1 MWDNLGLKEVVEYAN
16 DPYPSIRKW
25 AKDKGKRVVGSTI
38 ADVPEE
44 VIHAFGLL
52 PVALIGTQK
61 PLKKAPSRLPDNA
74 CSLARSNL
82 ELVMSYEGDLFDGF
96 VLPQVCDT
104 TQHLSDIWR
113 ITFPG
118 KYVESFLAP
127 RQADR
132 PSARYWVREEIERL
146 ITSLSEWTGRSLQSE
161 ALQESIR
168 VHNENKTLLKEIYKI
183 KCANPAA
190 ITNKEMF
197 SLIKLSMQVDKAE
210 INKSLKKIKDSLNQ
224 EKKADG
230 YTDVILVGITCDP
243 PEVYDLFDEV
253 KVNIAGDTLV
263 TGTRYLQGIVP
274 ENGEPSETIEEIY
287 GPSPHGKV
295 LAENGKPI
303 QALTERHFRRGFF
316 SPIHDNV
323 YKNFEEIKA
332 LYTATNA
339 KAIIYVH
346 IEFCESEEY
355 DLPDLKKM
363 IRKEGIP
370 MHVVDTEYQTTSL
383 SHVRTRLQAFFESL
397 KGGSL

>member
-1 MWDNLGLKEVVEYAN
+1 MWDNLSLKEVVEYAD
-16 DPYPSIRKW
+16 DPYSSIRKW
-25 AKDKGKRVVGSTI
+25 AKNQGKRVVGSTI

-52 PVALIGTQK
+52 PVALVGTQK

-113 ITFPG
+113 ITFPD

-132 PSARYWVREEIERL
+132 PSARYWVKEEIERL
-146 ITSLSEWTGRSLQSE
+146 IASLSGWTGQTLRDEDLK
-161 ALQESIR
+161 ESVRI
-168 VHNENKTLLKEIYKI
+168 HNENKALLKEIYEI
-183 KCANPAA
+183 KRTNPAA

-197 SLIKLSMQVDKAE
+197 ALIKLSMQVDKGE
-210 INKSLKKIKDSLNQ
+210 INKSLKNIRNSLNP
-224 EKKADG
+224 KKRTDG

-253 KVNIAGDTLV
+253 KINIAGDTLV
-263 TGTRYLQGIVP
+263 TGTRYLQGVVP
-274 ENGEPSETIEEIY
+274 DNGTP
-287 GPSPHGKV
+287 V
-295 LAENGKPI
+295 D
-303 QALTERHFRRGFF
+303 ALTERHFKRGFY
-316 SPIHDNV
+316 SPIHDDV
-323 YKNFEEIKA
+323 YKNFNEVKA

-397 KGGSL
+397 RGGSL

>member
-16 DPYPSIRKW
+16 NPYPSIRKW
-25 AKDKGKRVVGSTI
+25 AKDRGKRVVGSTI

-132 PSARYWVREEIERL
+132 PSARYWVKEEIQRL
-146 ITSLSEWTGRSLQSE
+146 TDSLAKWTGKTLQDKD
-161 ALQESIR
+161 LKESVRI
-168 VHNENKTLLKEIYKI
+168 HNQNKILLKEIYEI
-183 KCANPAA
+183 KRANPSA
-190 ITNKEMF
+190 ISNKEMF

-210 INKSLKKIKDSLNQ
+210 INKSLINIKDRLNL
-224 EKKADG
+224 EKKTDG
-230 YTDVILVGITCDP
+230 YTNVILAGITCDP
-243 PEVYDLFDEV
+243 PEVFDLFDEV
-253 KVNIAGDTLV
+253 KINIAGDTLV

-274 ENGEPSETIEEIY
+274 DNENT
-287 GPSPHGKV
+287 V
-295 LAENGKPI
+295 D
-303 QALTERHFRRGFF
+303 ALTQRHFRRGFY
-316 SPIHDNV
+316 SPIHDDV
-323 YKNFEEIKA
+323 YKNFNEIKA

-339 KAIIYVH
+339 KAIIYIH

-363 IRKEGIP
+363 IKKEGIP
-370 MHVVDTEYQTTSL
+370 IHVVDTEYQTTSL

-397 KGGSL
+397 RGGSL

>member
-1 MWDNLGLKEVVEYAN
+1 MWDNLSLKEVVEYAD

-25 AKDKGKRVVGSTI
+25 AKDTGKRVVGSTI

-44 VIHAFGLL
+44 IIHAFGFL

-61 PLKKAPSRLPDNA
+61 PLKKASAKLPDNA

-113 ITFPG
+113 INFPD

-132 PSARYWVREEIERL
+132 PSARYWVKEEIERL
-146 ITSLSEWTGRSLQSE
+146 VASLSNWTGKTIKDE
-161 ALQESIR
+161 ELQESIK
-168 VHNENKTLLKEIYKI
+168 VHNENKALLKEIYEI
-183 KCANPAA
+183 KRKNPAV
-190 ITNKEMF
+190 ITNKEF
-197 SLIKLSMQVDKAE
+197 FALIKLSMQVDKAE
-210 INKSLKKIKDSLNQ
+210 INKSLKKIKGGLDTS
-224 EKKADG
+224 KTADG
-230 YTDVILVGITCDP
+230 FLDVILVGITCDP
-243 PEVYDLFDEV
+243 PEIYELFDEI
-253 KVNIAGDTLV
+253 KVNVAGDTLV
-263 TGTRYLQGIVP
+263 TGTRYLQGMVP
-274 ENGEPSETIEEIY
+274 DNG
-287 GPSPHGKV
+287 GP
-295 LAENGKPI
+295 LD
-303 QALTERHFRRGFF
+303 ALTARHFRRGFY
-316 SPIHDNV
+316 SPIHDDV
-323 YKNFEEIKA
+323 FKNFEEVKA
-332 LYTATNA
+332 LYKATNA

-363 IRKEGIP
+363 IRKEGMP

>member
-1 MWDNLGLKEVVEYAN
+1 MWRTYVDNLSLKEVVEYAN

-25 AKDKGKRVVGSTI
+25 AKDTGKRVVGSTI

-44 VIHAFGLL
+44 IIHAFGFL

-61 PLKKAPSRLPDNA
+61 PLKKAPAKLPDNA

-113 ITFPG
+113 INFPD

-132 PSARYWVREEIERL
+132 PSARYWVKEEIERL
-146 ITSLSEWTGRSLQSE
+146 VASLSNWTGKTIKDEEL
-161 ALQESIR
+161 LESIK
-168 VHNENKTLLKEIYKI
+168 VHNENKALLKEIYEI
-183 KCANPAA
+183 KRKNPVA
-190 ITNKEMF
+190 ITNKEF
-197 SLIKLSMQVDKAE
+197 FALIKLSMQVDKAE
-210 INKSLKKIKDSLNQ
+210 INKSLKKIKDSLDPNG
-224 EKKADG
+224 KAEG
-230 YTDVILVGITCDP
+230 YTDVIMVGITCDP
-243 PEVYDLFDEV
+243 PEIFDLFDEI
-253 KVNIAGDTLV
+253 KINIAGDTLI
-263 TGTRYLQGIVP
+263 TGTRYLQGMVP
-274 ENGEPSETIEEIY
+274 DNG
-287 GPSPHGKV
+287 GPV
-295 LAENGKPI
+295 D
-303 QALTERHFRRGFF
+303 ALTARHFRRGFY
-316 SPIHDNV
+316 SPIHDDV
-323 YKNFEEIKA
+323 FKNFEEVKA
-332 LYTATNA
+332 LYKATNA

-355 DLPDLKKM
+355 DLPDLKNL
-363 IRKEGIP
+363 IRKEGFP

>member
-1 MWDNLGLKEVVEYAN
+1 MWDNLSLKEVVEYAN

-25 AKDKGKRVVGSTI
+25 AKDTGKRVVGSTI

-44 VIHAFGLL
+44 IIHAFGFL

-61 PLKKAPSRLPDNA
+61 PLKKAPAKLPDNA

-113 ITFPG
+113 INFPD

-132 PSARYWVREEIERL
+132 PSARYWVKEEIERL
-146 ITSLSEWTGRSLQSE
+146 VASLSNWTGKTIKDEEL
-161 ALQESIR
+161 LESIK
-168 VHNENKTLLKEIYKI
+168 VHNENKALLKEIYEI
-183 KCANPAA
+183 KRKNPVA
-190 ITNKEMF
+190 ITNKEF
-197 SLIKLSMQVDKAE
+197 FALIKLSMQVDKAE
-210 INKSLKKIKDSLNQ
+210 INKSLKKIKDSLETNG
-224 EKKADG
+224 KAEG
-230 YTDVILVGITCDP
+230 YTDVIMVGITCDP
-243 PEVYDLFDEV
+243 PEIFDLFDEI
-253 KVNIAGDTLV
+253 KINIAGDTLI
-263 TGTRYLQGIVP
+263 TGTRYLQGMVP
-274 ENGEPSETIEEIY
+274 DNG
-287 GPSPHGKV
+287 GPFD
-295 LAENGKPI
+295 
-303 QALTERHFRRGFF
+303 ALTARHFRRGFY
-316 SPIHDNV
+316 SPIHDDV
-323 YKNFEEIKA
+323 FKNFEEVKA
-332 LYTATNA
+332 LYKVTNA

-355 DLPDLKKM
+355 DLPDLKNL
-363 IRKEGIP
+363 IRKEGFP

>member
-1 MWDNLGLKEVVEYAN
+1 MWDNLSLKEVVECAN

-25 AKDKGKRVVGSTI
+25 AKDAGKKVVGSTI

-44 VIHAFGLL
+44 IIHAFGFL
-52 PVALIGTQK
+52 PVTLIGTQK
-61 PLKKAPSRLPDNA
+61 PLKKAPAKLPDNA

-113 ITFPG
+113 INFPD

-132 PSARYWVREEIERL
+132 PSARFWVKEEIERL
-146 ITSLSEWTGRSLQSE
+146 LSSLSNWTGKSIKDE
-161 ALQESIR
+161 DLQES
-168 VHNENKTLLKEIYKI
+168 VKVFNENKALLSEIYEI
-183 KCANPAA
+183 KRKNPGA
-190 ITNKEMF
+190 ITNKEF
-197 SLIKLSMQVDKAE
+197 FALIKLSMQVDKAE
-210 INKSLKKIKDSLNQ
+210 INKSIKKIKDSLDT
-224 EKKADG
+224 KAKAEG
-230 YTDVILVGITCDP
+230 YTDVIMVGITCDP
-243 PEVYDLFDEV
+243 PEIFDLFDEI
-253 KVNIAGDTLV
+253 KINIAGDSLI

-274 ENGEPSETIEEIY
+274 DNGGAIE
-287 GPSPHGKV
+287 
-295 LAENGKPI
+295 
-303 QALTERHFRRGFF
+303 ALTERHFKRGFF
-316 SPIHDNV
+316 SPIHDDV
-323 YKNFEEIKA
+323 FKNFEEVKA
-332 LYTATNA
+332 LYKATNA
-339 KAIIYVH
+339 KAIVYVH

-355 DLPDLKKM
+355 DLPDLKNM

-397 KGGSL
+397 KGGTL

>member
-1 MWDNLGLKEVVEYAN
+1 MWDNLSLKEVVEYAD

-25 AKDKGKRVVGSTI
+25 AKNQGKRVVGSTI

-44 VIHAFGLL
+44 VIYAFGLL
-52 PVALIGTQK
+52 PVALVGTQK

-113 ITFPG
+113 ITFPD

-132 PSARYWVREEIERL
+132 PSARYWVKEEIERL
-146 ITSLSEWTGRSLQSE
+146 IASLSGWTGQTLRDEDLK
-161 ALQESIR
+161 ESVRI
-168 VHNENKTLLKEIYKI
+168 HNENKALLKEIYEI
-183 KCANPAA
+183 KRTNPAA

-197 SLIKLSMQVDKAE
+197 ALIKLSMQVDKGE
-210 INKSLKKIKDSLNQ
+210 INKSLKNIRDSLNP
-224 EKKADG
+224 KKRTDG

-253 KVNIAGDTLV
+253 KINIAGDTLV
-263 TGTRYLQGIVP
+263 TGTRYLQGVVP
-274 ENGEPSETIEEIY
+274 DNGTP
-287 GPSPHGKV
+287 V
-295 LAENGKPI
+295 D
-303 QALTERHFRRGFF
+303 ALTERHFKRGFY
-316 SPIHDNV
+316 SPIHDDV
-323 YKNFEEIKA
+323 YKNFNEVKA

-397 KGGSL
+397 RGGSL

>member
-1 MWDNLGLKEVVEYAN
+1 MWDNLSLKEVVEYAN

-25 AKDKGKRVVGSTI
+25 AKDTGKRVVGSTI

-44 VIHAFGLL
+44 IIHAFGFL

-61 PLKKAPSRLPDNA
+61 PLKKAPAKLPDNA

-113 ITFPG
+113 INFPD

-132 PSARYWVREEIERL
+132 PSARYWVKEEIERL
-146 ITSLSEWTGRSLQSE
+146 VASLSNWTGKTIKDEEL
-161 ALQESIR
+161 LESIK
-168 VHNENKTLLKEIYKI
+168 VHNENKALLKEIYEI
-183 KCANPAA
+183 KRKNPVA
-190 ITNKEMF
+190 ITNKEF
-197 SLIKLSMQVDKAE
+197 FALIKLSMQVDKAE
-210 INKSLKKIKDSLNQ
+210 INKSLKKIKDSLEPNG
-224 EKKADG
+224 KAEG
-230 YTDVILVGITCDP
+230 YTDVIMVGITCDP
-243 PEVYDLFDEV
+243 PEIFDLFDEI
-253 KVNIAGDTLV
+253 KINIVGDTLI

-274 ENGEPSETIEEIY
+274 DNG
-287 GPSPHGKV
+287 GPV
-295 LAENGKPI
+295 D
-303 QALTERHFRRGFF
+303 ALTARHFRRGFY
-316 SPIHDNV
+316 SPIHDDV
-323 YKNFEEIKA
+323 FKNFEEVKA
-332 LYTATNA
+332 LYKATNA

>member
-1 MWDNLGLKEVVEYAN
+1 MWDNLSLKEVVEYAN

-25 AKDKGKRVVGSTI
+25 AKDTGKRVVGSTI

-44 VIHAFGLL
+44 IIHAFGFL

-61 PLKKAPSRLPDNA
+61 PLKKAPAKLPDNA

-113 ITFPG
+113 INFPD

-132 PSARYWVREEIERL
+132 PSARYWVKEEIERL
-146 ITSLSEWTGRSLQSE
+146 VASLSNWTGKTIKDEEL
-161 ALQESIR
+161 LESIK
-168 VHNENKTLLKEIYKI
+168 VHNENKALLKEIYEI
-183 KCANPAA
+183 KRKNPVA
-190 ITNKEMF
+190 ITNKEF
-197 SLIKLSMQVDKAE
+197 FALIKLSMQVDKAE
-210 INKSLKKIKDSLNQ
+210 INKSLKKIKDSLDPNG
-224 EKKADG
+224 KAEG
-230 YTDVILVGITCDP
+230 YTDVIMVGITCDP
-243 PEVYDLFDEV
+243 PEIFDLFDEI
-253 KVNIAGDTLV
+253 KINIAGDTLI
-263 TGTRYLQGIVP
+263 TGTRYLQGMVP
-274 ENGEPSETIEEIY
+274 DNG
-287 GPSPHGKV
+287 GPV
-295 LAENGKPI
+295 D
-303 QALTERHFRRGFF
+303 ALTARHFRRGFY
-316 SPIHDNV
+316 SPIHDDV
-323 YKNFEEIKA
+323 FKNFEEVKA
-332 LYTATNA
+332 LYKATNA

>member
-1 MWDNLGLKEVVEYAN
+1 MWDNLSLKEVVEYAN

-25 AKDKGKRVVGSTI
+25 AKDSGKRVVGSTI

-52 PVALIGTQK
+52 PVSLIGTQK

-113 ITFPG
+113 ITFPD

-132 PSARYWVREEIERL
+132 PSARYWVKEEIERL
-146 ITSLSEWTGRSLQSE
+146 IASLSKWTDKTLADQD
-161 ALQESIR
+161 LKESVRI
-168 VHNENKTLLKEIYKI
+168 HNENKVLLKEIYGI
-183 KCANPAA
+183 KRTNPAA

-197 SLIKLSMQVDKAE
+197 ALIKLSMQVDKAE
-210 INKSLKKIKDSLNQ
+210 INKSLKNIRDSLNP
-224 EKKADG
+224 EKKTDG

-253 KVNIAGDTLV
+253 KINIAGDTLV
-263 TGTRYLQGIVP
+263 TGTRYLQGVVP
-274 ENGEPSETIEEIY
+274 DNGTPVDS
-287 GPSPHGKV
+287 
-295 LAENGKPI
+295 
-303 QALTERHFRRGFF
+303 LTERHFKRGFY
-316 SPIHDNV
+316 SPIHDDV
-323 YKNFEEIKA
+323 YKNFNEVKA

-397 KGGSL
+397 RGGSL

>member
-1 MWDNLGLKEVVEYAN
+1 MWDNLSLKEVVEYAN

-25 AKDKGKRVVGSTI
+25 AKDTGKKVVGSTI

-44 VIHAFGLL
+44 IIHAFGFL

-61 PLKKAPSRLPDNA
+61 PLKKAPAKLPDNA

-113 ITFPG
+113 INFPE

-132 PSARYWVREEIERL
+132 PSARYWVKEEIERL
-146 ITSLSEWTGRSLQSE
+146 IASLSNWTGRTIQDKDL
-161 ALQESIR
+161 LESIKIY
-168 VHNENKTLLKEIYKI
+168 NESKTLLAQIYDI
-183 KCANPAA
+183 KRKNPAA
-190 ITNKEMF
+190 ITNKEF
-197 SLIKLSMQVDKAE
+197 FALIKLSMQVDKAE
-210 INKSLKKIKDSLNQ
+210 LNKSLKKIKDNLDT
-224 EKKADG
+224 KTKAEG
-230 YTDVILVGITCDP
+230 YTDVIMVGITCDP
-243 PEVYDLFDEV
+243 PEIFDLFDEI
-253 KVNIAGDTLV
+253 KINIAGDSLI

-274 ENGEPSETIEEIY
+274 ENG
-287 GPSPHGKV
+287 GPV
-295 LAENGKPI
+295 D
-303 QALTERHFRRGFF
+303 ALTARHFRRGFY
-316 SPIHDNV
+316 SPIHDDV
-323 YKNFEEIKA
+323 FRNFEEVKA
-332 LYTATNA
+332 LYKATNA
-339 KAIIYVH
+339 KAIVYVH

-355 DLPDLKKM
+355 DLPDLKNM

-397 KGGSL
+397 KGGSQ

>member
-1 MWDNLGLKEVVEYAN
+1 MWDNLSLKEVVEYAN

-25 AKDKGKRVVGSTI
+25 AKDTGKKVVGSTI

-44 VIHAFGLL
+44 IIHAFGFL

-61 PLKKAPSRLPDNA
+61 PLKKAPAKLPDNA

-96 VLPQVCDT
+96 VLPQGCDT

-113 ITFPG
+113 INFPE

-132 PSARYWVREEIERL
+132 PSARYWVKEEIERL
-146 ITSLSEWTGRSLQSE
+146 IASLSNWTGRTIQDKDL
-161 ALQESIR
+161 LESIKIY
-168 VHNENKTLLKEIYKI
+168 NESKTLLAQIYDI
-183 KCANPAA
+183 KRKNPAA
-190 ITNKEMF
+190 ITNKEF
-197 SLIKLSMQVDKAE
+197 FALIKLSMQVDKAE
-210 INKSLKKIKDSLNQ
+210 LNKSLKKIKDNLDT
-224 EKKADG
+224 KTKAEG
-230 YTDVILVGITCDP
+230 YTDVIMVGITCDP
-243 PEVYDLFDEV
+243 PEIFDLFDEI
-253 KVNIAGDTLV
+253 KINIAGDSLI

-274 ENGEPSETIEEIY
+274 ENG
-287 GPSPHGKV
+287 GPV
-295 LAENGKPI
+295 D
-303 QALTERHFRRGFF
+303 ALTARHFRRGFY
-316 SPIHDNV
+316 SPIHDDV
-323 YKNFEEIKA
+323 FRNFEEVKA
-332 LYTATNA
+332 LYKATNA
-339 KAIIYVH
+339 KAIVYVH

-355 DLPDLKKM
+355 DLPDLKNM

-397 KGGSL
+397 KGGSQ

>member
-1 MWDNLGLKEVVEYAN
+1 MWDNLSLKEVVEYAN

-25 AKDKGKRVVGSTI
+25 AKDTGTKVVGSTI

-44 VIHAFGLL
+44 IIHAFGFL

-61 PLKKAPSRLPDNA
+61 PLKKAPAKLPDNA

-113 ITFPG
+113 INFPE

-146 ITSLSEWTGRSLQSE
+146 IASLSNWTGRTIQDMDL
-161 ALQESIR
+161 LESIK
-168 VHNENKTLLKEIYKI
+168 VLNENKTLLTQIYDI
-183 KCANPAA
+183 KRKNPAA
-190 ITNKEMF
+190 ITNKEF
-197 SLIKLSMQVDKAE
+197 FALIKLSMQVDKAE
-210 INKSLKKIKDSLNQ
+210 LNKSLKKIKDNLDT
-224 EKKADG
+224 KTKAEG
-230 YTDVILVGITCDP
+230 YTDVIMVGITCDP
-243 PEVYDLFDEV
+243 PEIFDLFDEI
-253 KVNIAGDTLV
+253 KINIAGDSLI
-263 TGTRYLQGIVP
+263 TGTRYLQGVVP
-274 ENGEPSETIEEIY
+274 DNG
-287 GPSPHGKV
+287 GP
-295 LAENGKPI
+295 I
-303 QALTERHFRRGFF
+303 DALTARHFRRGFY
-316 SPIHDNV
+316 SPIHDDV
-323 YKNFEEIKA
+323 FKNFEEVKA
-332 LYTATNA
+332 LYKATNA
-339 KAIIYVH
+339 KAIVYVH

-355 DLPDLKKM
+355 DLPDLKNM

-370 MHVVDTEYQTTSL
+370 MHVVDTEYQTVSL